1 MEVFSV
7 FATLSLVDMISGP
20 LARIRTAMGG
30 VEGGVASLGRRM
42 GNLALGMAPVAL
54 AAGVLLGSF
63 GACVGV
69 AAGFEDQM
77 AKVGAVSRASS
88 EEMAALEAT
97 ARELGATTQFTA
109 VQVGQAEQYLA
120 MAGFSAKENIAALP
134 GVLNLAAAT
143 ATDLGRAADISSDIL
158 SAFGLQAEQMTR
170 VADVLALTCAT
181 ANTNME
187 FLGDTM
193 KYVAP
198 VARMAGLSLEETAA
212 MAGLLGNVG
221 IKGSQAGTTL
231 KAMLNKMAAPTK
243 EAQEL
248 FQKLGVT
255 VKDSAGNLR
264 SPVAVLGE
272 MAAGLKNLGTAEQ
285 IAAMKTIV
293 GEEAI
298 AGFSELIQKE
308 GIGAIADYARQLESG
323 GGSAAEMAA
332 RMNDTL
338 AGSLRGLG
346 SAWESVQ
353 ITVGKLFLP
362 AVRAAVDAVTGFLR
376 LLDKAAQNPFGAALL
391 KIVSAISL
399 AVVALTGLSAAIW
412 FFTSVGPML
421 AKALA
426 PAKAALL
433 GLGAPVYAVIAI
445 LGLLYAAYR
454 MNFGGM
460 ADYLHECWNKIT
472 LTVKGVLSVFQT
484 LKDGSGAI
492 RGELATQIKA
502 AGLVGLVTTV
512 SRIVYRIQAVF
523 KGFSKALSAAFAR
536 IDTVF
541 VPVRLA
547 VAELMQGVSS
557 LFGLFTGNEVTS
569 AASTWEAFGAALGE
583 IAGGVLEG
591 LATAFAWLVDG
602 IRLFASVV
610 GYLIDG
616 VSALCGWL
624 LNLGGAANEASAAAD
639 PFAWSNLGKVLGY
652 VLGVFVA
659 WKAALLA
666 TRGVMLAVSAVTKA
680 WAAAQW
686 LLNAAM
692 SANPIGLVVIAIAG
706 LIAAGAWLVQN
717 WDGIAAWWNDLWDG
731 IAAWAGKKWAAIVGI
746 ITGAWDAVVSG
757 IKGFG
762 ASLLSGLQSVWD
774 AVGNAAGAAW
784 DGIAGLVSGAWDAII
799 GGLSAF
805 GTSMLAFLQN
815 AWAEWEG
822 FVARLLGALGS
833 ILSGLLDFGAAV
845 ISGLQSVWDTV
856 GNAAG
861 AAWDGIA
868 GLVSGAWDAIIG
880 GLSAFGTSMLAFLQ
894 NAWAEWEGFVARLLG
909 ALGSIL
915 SGLLDFGAA
924 VISGLQSVWDTVGN
938 AAGAAWEGIV
948 GLVSGAWAAIIGG
961 LSAFGTSLLDGV
973 TAAWNAVLEFFGGLN
988 LFESGAKLLST
999 FVDGIKSMA
1008 SSVVESVAGVFATV
1022 REYLPFSDAHVGPL
1036 SQLTL
1041 SGARMMTTL
1050 AEGVTSAQGGLVSK
1064 VSGALSAVGG
1074 AIRNWWNGLGTPAK
1088 DAVPD
1093 LPKTPAASE
1102 LSAAVRQAAVPDM
1115 PPLRMEAEIPAVPP
1129 LRMEAPTLPA
1139 PAPLELR
1146 TGAMPEAPTMAA
1158 LELPSVPEL
1167 ETPEVVIP
1175 QAPSFDVP
1183 DAEHSGGSRRTG
1195 GDTGGQTISIYGDI
1209 ILPGVQNAEDF
1220 GEAMRQYL
1228 QGEISMMEG
1237 MA

>member
-20 LARIRTAMGG
+20 LDRVRRAMRS
-30 VEGGVASLGRRM
+30 VEGGVATLGQRM
-42 GNLALGMAPVAL
+42 GNLALAMAPVAL
-54 AAGVLLGSF
+54 AAGVMLGAF
-63 GACVGV
+63 GMAASKAMAFESAMADVAKVVNFETQSEFQAMNKTVMDMAGRIPMAADGIAAIIAAAGQSGV
-69 AAGFEDQM
+69 AKQDLAEFAEQAAKMGVAFDLTGDQAGKMMSDWRAGMNLTLPQVYSLADAVNHLSNNMNATAPALGEVIQR
-77 AKVGAVSRASS
+77 VGAVAMVCGLS
-88 EEMAALEAT
+88 ETKVAAL
-97 ARELGATTQFTA
+97 GAAF
-109 VQVGQAEQYLA
+109 LS
-120 MAGFSAKENIAALP
+120 AGASPE
-134 GVLNLAAAT
+134 VAAT
-143 ATDLGRAADISSDIL
+143 ALKSFTTTLVKGTAMSKDQAAAFASIGL
-158 SAFGLQAEQMTR
+158 SATQLAKDMQTDAQGTIFKVLEAIAAKPKELQMSLLTTMFGQEALGSIAPLLQNMGNLSQAFELVGDKANYAGSMQAEFDTR
-170 VADVLALTCAT
+170 SKTV
-181 ANTNME
+181 ANTLQLLSNKLTNLAISVGNA
-187 FLGDTM
+187 FLPSIGW
-193 KYVAP
+193 
-198 VARMAGLSLEETAA
+198 AA
-212 MAGLLGNVG
+212 
-221 IKGSQAGTTL
+221 
-231 KAMLNKMAAPTK
+231 
-243 EAQEL
+243 E
-248 FQKLGVT
+248 KLGVFVDMLRAAAET
-255 VKDSAGNLR
+255 RAGQWL
-264 SPVAVLGE
+264 LQL
-272 MAAGLKNLGTAEQ
+272 AGAMGTALVVLT
-285 IAAMKTIV
+285 ALSASMWF
-293 GEEAI
+293 
-298 AGFSELIQKE
+298 FS
-308 GIGAIADYARQLESG
+308 A
-323 GGSAAEMAA
+323 
-332 RMNDTL
+332 
-338 AGSLRGLG
+338 
-346 SAWESVQ
+346 
-353 ITVGKLFLP
+353 LP
-362 AVRAAVDAVTGFLR
+362 AMLG
-376 LLDKAAQNPFGAALL
+376 KALL
-391 KIVSAISL
+391 PLK
-399 AVVALTGLSAAIW
+399 T
-412 FFTSVGPML
+412 
-421 AKALA
+421 
-426 PAKAALL
+426 ALL
-433 GLGAPVYAVIAI
+433 GLGAPIYAAIAV

-454 MNFGGM
+454 TNFGGM

-484 LKDGSGAI
+484 LKDGSGEI

-512 SRIVYRIQAVF
+512 SRVVYRIQAVF
-523 KGFSKALSAAFAR
+523 KGFSKALSNAFAR
-536 IDTVF
+536 IDVIF

-547 VAELMQGVSS
+547 VAELMQALSG

-569 AASTWEAFGAALGE
+569 AASSWEAFGAALGE

-591 LATAFAWLVDG
+591 LATGFAWLVDG
-602 IRLFASVV
+602 VRLFASVI
-610 GYLIDG
+610 GHLIDG

-624 LNLGGAANEASAAAD
+624 LDLGGATNEANAAAD

-652 VLGVFVA
+652 VLGLFVA

-666 TRGVMLAVSAVTKA
+666 VRGVMVAVSAATKA
-680 WAAAQW
+680 WAAVQW
-686 LLNAAM
+686 VLNAAM

-717 WDGIAAWWNDLWDG
+717 WDEIAAWWNDLWGG
-731 IAAWAGKKWAAIVGI
+731 IAAWTVEKWDAITGT
-746 ITGAWDAVVSG
+746 ITGAWDSIISG
-757 IKGFG
+757 ITGFG
-762 ASLLSGLQSVWD
+762 VSILSGLQGAWD
-774 AVGNAAGAAW
+774 TASGAASAAW
-784 DGIAGLVSGAWDAII
+784 EGIKGIVSGAWDAI
-799 GGLSAF
+799 
-805 GTSMLAFLQN
+805 
-815 AWAEWEG
+815 
-822 FVARLLGALGS
+822 
-833 ILSGLLDFGAAV
+833 
-845 ISGLQSVWDTV
+845 V
-856 GNAAG
+856 G
-861 AAWDGIA
+861 GIA
-868 GLVSGAWDAIIG
+868 G
-880 GLSAFGTSMLAFLQ
+880 
-894 NAWAEWEGFVARLLG
+894 
-909 ALGSIL
+909 
-915 SGLLDFGAA
+915 FGA
-924 VISGLQSVWDTVGN
+924 
-938 AAGAAWEGIV
+938 
-948 GLVSGAWAAIIGG
+948 
-961 LSAFGTSLLDGV
+961 SLLAGI
-973 TAAWNAVLEFFGGLN
+973 TEAWNAVLEFFGGLN

-1008 SSVVESVAGVFATV
+1008 SSVVESVEGVFTKV

-1158 LELPSVPEL
+1158 PELPSVPEL

>member
-20 LARIRTAMGG
+20 LDRVRRAMRS
-30 VEGGVASLGRRM
+30 VEGGVATLGQRM
-42 GNLALGMAPVAL
+42 GNLALAMTPVAL
-54 AAGVLLGSF
+54 AAGVMLGAF
-63 GACVGV
+63 GMAASKAMAFESAMADVAKVVNFETQSEFQAMNKTVMDMAGRIPMAADGIAAIIAAAGQSGV
-69 AAGFEDQM
+69 AKQDLAEFAEQAAKMGVAFDLTGDQAGKMMSDWRAGMNLTLPQVYSLADAVNHLSNNMNATAPALGEVIQR
-77 AKVGAVSRASS
+77 VGAV
-88 EEMAALEAT
+88 
-97 ARELGATTQFTA
+97 
-109 VQVGQAEQYLA
+109 A
-120 MAGFSAKENIAALP
+120 M
-134 GVLNLAAAT
+134 V
-143 ATDLGRAADISSDIL
+143 
-158 SAFGLQAEQMTR
+158 
-170 VADVLALTCAT
+170 C
-181 ANTNME
+181 
-187 FLGDTM
+187 
-193 KYVAP
+193 
-198 VARMAGLSLEETAA
+198 GLSET
-212 MAGLLGNVG
+212 
-221 IKGSQAGTTL
+221 K
-231 KAMLNKMAAPTK
+231 
-243 EAQEL
+243 
-248 FQKLGVT
+248 
-255 VKDSAGNLR
+255 
-264 SPVAVLGE
+264 VAVLG
-272 MAAGLKNLGTAEQ
+272 AAFLSAGASPEVAATALKSFTTTLVKGTAMSKDQ
-285 IAAMKTIV
+285 AAAFASIGLSATQLAKDMQTDAQGTIFKV
-293 GEEAI
+293 LEAI
-298 AGFSELIQKE
+298 AAKPKELQMSLLTTMFGQEALGSIAPLLQNMGNLSQAFELVGDKANYAGSMQAE
-308 GIGAIADYARQLESG
+308 FDTRSKTVANTLQLLSNKLTNLAISVGNAFLPSIGW
-323 GGSAAEMAA
+323 AAEKLGVFVDMLRAA
-332 RMNDTL
+332 AETRAGQWLLQL
-338 AGSLRGLG
+338 AGAMGTALVVLTAL
-346 SAWESVQ
+346 SASMWFFSA
-353 ITVGKLFLP
+353 LP
-362 AVRAAVDAVTGFLR
+362 AMLG
-376 LLDKAAQNPFGAALL
+376 KALL
-391 KIVSAISL
+391 PLK
-399 AVVALTGLSAAIW
+399 T
-412 FFTSVGPML
+412 
-421 AKALA
+421 
-426 PAKAALL
+426 ALL
-433 GLGAPVYAVIAI
+433 GLGAPIYAAIAV

-454 MNFGGM
+454 TNFGGM

-484 LKDGSGAI
+484 LKDGSGEI

-512 SRIVYRIQAVF
+512 SRVVYRIQAVF
-523 KGFSKALSAAFAR
+523 KGFSKALSNAFAR
-536 IDTVF
+536 IDVIF

-547 VAELMQGVSS
+547 VAELMQALSG

-569 AASTWEAFGAALGE
+569 AASSWEAFGAALGE

-591 LATAFAWLVDG
+591 LATGFAWLVDG
-602 IRLFASVV
+602 VRLFASVI
-610 GYLIDG
+610 GHLIDG

-624 LNLGGAANEASAAAD
+624 LDLGGATNEANAAAD

-652 VLGVFVA
+652 VLGLFVA

-666 TRGVMLAVSAVTKA
+666 VRGVMVAVSAATKA
-680 WAAAQW
+680 WAAVQW
-686 LLNAAM
+686 VLNAAM

-717 WDGIAAWWNDLWDG
+717 WDEIAAWWNDLWGG
-731 IAAWAGKKWAAIVGI
+731 IAAWTVEKWDAITGT
-746 ITGAWDAVVSG
+746 ITGAWDSIISG
-757 IKGFG
+757 ITGFG
-762 ASLLSGLQSVWD
+762 VSILSGLQGAWD
-774 AVGNAAGAAW
+774 TASGAASAAW
-784 DGIAGLVSGAWDAII
+784 EGIKGIVSGAWDAI
-799 GGLSAF
+799 
-805 GTSMLAFLQN
+805 
-815 AWAEWEG
+815 
-822 FVARLLGALGS
+822 
-833 ILSGLLDFGAAV
+833 
-845 ISGLQSVWDTV
+845 V
-856 GNAAG
+856 G
-861 AAWDGIA
+861 GIA
-868 GLVSGAWDAIIG
+868 G
-880 GLSAFGTSMLAFLQ
+880 
-894 NAWAEWEGFVARLLG
+894 
-909 ALGSIL
+909 
-915 SGLLDFGAA
+915 FGA
-924 VISGLQSVWDTVGN
+924 
-938 AAGAAWEGIV
+938 
-948 GLVSGAWAAIIGG
+948 
-961 LSAFGTSLLDGV
+961 SLLAGI
-973 TAAWNAVLEFFGGLN
+973 TEAWNAVLEFFGGLN

-1008 SSVVESVAGVFATV
+1008 SSVVESVEGVFTKV

-1158 LELPSVPEL
+1158 PELPSVPEL